1 MHFAVQRNYPEIV
14 EFLLPYTD
22 HLPFSAQNDYWGS
35 CPFELA
41 LNEWNLEIVEIFAKF
56 YKERQHRLNPT
67 FFRDM
72 ANGRP
77 NQGEIDD
84 DFFDILTNLIRQEA
98 FVKCRCKGPCEIS
111 QLVEF
116 MLLDN
121 DSEDSEYSDDDTEDS
136 DCWETITKNSESEES
151 EEEEI
156 ISEEYEKACKEN
168 PKLSN
173 LCYLSIYSSLK
184 KKNTRKRKYYYFYP
198 PSPQILKQING

>member
-1 MHFAVQRNYPEIV
+1 M

-22 HLPFSAQNDYWGS
+22 HLPFSAQNDFWGR
-35 CPFELA
+35 CPFEQA
-41 LNEWNLEIVEIFAKF
+41 LNDWKMEIVEIFAKF

-77 NQGEIDD
+77 NKGEIDY

-111 QLVEF
+111 KLVEL
-116 MLLDN
+116 MLRDN
-121 DSEDSEYSDDDTEDS
+121 DSEYSDDT
-136 DCWETITKNSESEES
+136 ESEES

-168 PKLSN
+168 PKLRN
-173 LCYLSIYSSLK
+173 LCYLSIYSTLK
-184 KKNTRKRKYYYFYP
+184 KEKH
-198 PSPQILKQING
+198 

>member
-41 LNEWNLEIVEIFAKF
+41 LNDWNMEIVEIFAKF

-67 FFRDM
+67 FFRDI

-77 NQGEIDD
+77 NKGELDD
-84 DFFDILTNLIRQEA
+84 DFLDILTNLIRQEA
-98 FVKCRCKGPCEIS
+98 FEKCHCKGPCEIS
-111 QLVEF
+111 KLVEF
-116 MLLDN
+116 MLRDN
-121 DSEDSEYSDDDTEDS
+121 DSEYSDDT
-136 DCWETITKNSESEES
+136 ESEES

-156 ISEEYEKACKEN
+156 IFEEYEEACKEN
-168 PKLSN
+168 PKLRN
-173 LCYLSIYSSLK
+173 ILYLSIHSSL
-184 KKNTRKRKYYYFYP
+184 RKEKH
-198 PSPQILKQING
+198 